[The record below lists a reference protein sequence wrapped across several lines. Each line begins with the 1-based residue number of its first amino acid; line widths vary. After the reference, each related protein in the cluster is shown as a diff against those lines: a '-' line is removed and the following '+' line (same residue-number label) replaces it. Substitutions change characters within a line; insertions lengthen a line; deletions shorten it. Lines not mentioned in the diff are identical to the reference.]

1 MGFFFFLL
9 LNQYQIKPRQVEL
22 SRQQL
27 AYSPSK
33 RSERELVTDIF
44 KLNLKESGLLW
55 RSIMSPAGCGG
66 EKPGLRV
73 IHPLRVAYPL
83 GARHSALA
91 QSGNNK

>member
-1 MGFFFFLL
+1 
-9 LNQYQIKPRQVEL
+9 
-22 SRQQL
+22 
-27 AYSPSK
+27 
-33 RSERELVTDIF
+33 
-44 KLNLKESGLLW
+44 
-55 RSIMSPAGCGG
+55 MSPAGCGG